1 MTKNLL
7 LFLLLFSILYPESAA
22 QSQGVRGTVTDETGA
37 PMSMVSIYIA
47 SERTGTT
54 TNLEGNYEIPLD
66 TGQYLLVFQSLGFAR
81 REFKL
86 TIRKTWLQL
95 DVMLHPQDYQL
106 SEVKIYS
113 SGEDPAYP
121 IMRKAIGMAPYYL
134 RQTSRY
140 SAEVYLK
147 GSFRMDKVPRLL
159 KKSLSVSVDGAEA
172 EIEEGRTYTME
183 SLNEITF
190 SAPDTFKHIVKAS
203 RNSFPAGDESAAMGF
218 INSSFYEADNGMV
231 ISPLAPQAMR
241 HYNYRY
247 EGFFY
252 EGEAEVDKI
261 KVIPKR
267 KSQQLMSGYIYIV
280 DGLWNLHSVDLT
292 NEAFFG
298 TIRVKQMFQPV
309 AANAWLPVTHRFDL
323 DVSIMGVKAVVDY
336 TGSVKYKEVT
346 LNPDLQMPGNLMAD
360 NRDGGEARGA
370 GETEKE
376 QTENDNRQKIEKLL
390 SKEELSNRE
399 MIKLAKLMDK
409 ETREEE
415 PPASLEIASNYKLE
429 VKHDSVQRDSAF
441 WAKMRPVPLTMSE
454 QHSFQIRD
462 SLIKVM
468 ADDSIS
474 GNKKGALSKG
484 LAHSLGGKKW
494 WMADSTVSLTYD
506 GLTGLNK
513 VGFNPV
519 DGWRYSQSLTM
530 AWKQDS
536 LHQLTLKPLLTYAF
550 NRKELMWQAELRQN
564 YTPLRRGLLALRGGS
579 TSSDFKEDELVVT
592 PFADMVAALA
602 FKEHYKRYHNRG
614 YLEVLNG
621 LDLFNG
627 FRWEVKAGYE
637 WLSPLSNHTNFS
649 FFQSGENY
657 TPNLP
662 KNDAIRPEALMSQN
676 ALTWSMKFS
685 YTPRY
690 YYRIDKGRKV
700 MSHSDYPTLFASVEQ
715 GIPAINSRA
724 DYLLLRGG
732 VKKEASPGF
741 FPTFSWGAEGG
752 WFARNEAL
760 HFSHYQHFSNSM
772 IPVSLKGDRTYRL
785 LDDYMPSTRQWF
797 LNGHLKYTSPYLLLK
812 YLPVLSNRLWQESL
826 RLGILHTPQTPG
838 YIQVGYSLD
847 QLFFI
852 GSVGV
857 FAGFEEG
864 KYQHWGV
871 RGTLAF

>member
-1 MTKNLL
+1 MTKNSL
-7 LFLLLFSILYPESAA
+7 LFLLLFSILPLKSSA
-22 QSQGVRGTVTDETGA
+22 QGQGVRGKVTDETGA
-37 PMSMVSIYIA
+37 PMPLVSIYIA

-54 TNLEGNYEIPLD
+54 TNMEGNYEIPLD

-95 DVMLHPQDYQL
+95 DVMLHLQDYQL
-106 SEVKIYS
+106 SEVKVYA

-159 KKSLSVSVDGAEA
+159 KKSLSVTVDGAKA

-190 SAPDTFKHIVKAS
+190 SAPDTFKHTVTAS
-203 RNSFPAGDESAAMGF
+203 HNSFPAGDESAAIGF

-309 AANAWLPVTHRFDL
+309 ADDAWLPVTHRFDL

-346 LNPDLQMPGNLMAD
+346 LNPDLKMPASLIAN
-360 NRDGGEARGA
+360 NRNGGGA
-370 GETEKE
+370 GGVVETEKPQPE
-376 QTENDNRQKIEKLL
+376 SENQQKIEQLL
-390 SKEELSNRE
+390 TKEELSNRE
-399 MIKLAKLMDK
+399 MIKLAKLMNK

-415 PPASLEIASNYKLE
+415 PPSSLEIASNYKLE
-429 VKHDSVQRDSAF
+429 VKRDSAKRDSAY
-441 WAKMRPVPLTMSE
+441 WAEMRPVPLTMSE

-462 SLIKVM
+462 SLTKVM
-468 ADDSIS
+468 TDDSVS
-474 GNKKGALSKG
+474 GTKNGALSKV

-494 WMADSTVSLTYD
+494 WIADSTVMLTYD
-506 GLTGLNK
+506 GLVGLSK

-536 LHQLTLKPLLTYAF
+536 LHQLTLKPQLTYAF
-550 NRKELMWQAELRQN
+550 NRKKLMWQAELRQN
-564 YTPLRRGLLALRGGS
+564 YAPLHRGLFTLQGGS
-579 TSSDFKEDELVVT
+579 TSSDFKNDELAVT

-602 FKEHYKRYHNRG
+602 FKEHYKRYYNRE
-614 YLEVLNG
+614 YLEILNG

-627 FRWEVKAGYE
+627 FRWEMKAGYE

-649 FFQSGENY
+649 FFNKGDDY
-657 TPNLP
+657 KPNLP
-662 KNDAIRPEALMSQN
+662 ENDAIRPEDLMPQN

-700 MSHSDYPTLFASVEQ
+700 MSHSKYPTFFASVEQ
-715 GIPAINSRA
+715 GIPAISSRA
-724 DYLLLRGG
+724 NYLLLRGG
-732 VKKEASPGF
+732 AKKEASPGF
-741 FPTFSWGAEGG
+741 FPTFSWGAEAG
-752 WFARNEAL
+752 WFARNKAL
-760 HFSHYQHFSNSM
+760 HFSHYQHFNNTM
-772 IPVSLKGDRTYRL
+772 IPISLKADRTYRL

-826 RLGILHTPQTPG
+826 HLGILHTPQTPG